1 MGVQRHNVPQ
11 FKGLIKF
18 YLDWESTTAW
28 HHFYYGSRP
37 HEKSHFTPINP
48 LCPFCFLGLEGNR
61 KIVKNPDRKIV
72 KNPDRKIV
80 KKPHRKI
87 VKLFADK
94 FVGSW
99 PYSKIVKKVQSH
111 TGKLSKT
118 SQMIFT
124 GKISICKPWQR

>member
-1 MGVQRHNVPQ
+1 M
-11 FKGLIKF
+11 
-18 YLDWESTTAW
+18 TAMV
-28 HHFYYGSRP
+28 
-37 HEKSHFTPINP
+37 KT
-48 LCPFCFLGLEGNR
+48 GNR

-99 PYSKIVKKVQSH
+99 PHRKIVKKVQSH

-124 GKISICKPWQR
+124 GKISICKPWRQ